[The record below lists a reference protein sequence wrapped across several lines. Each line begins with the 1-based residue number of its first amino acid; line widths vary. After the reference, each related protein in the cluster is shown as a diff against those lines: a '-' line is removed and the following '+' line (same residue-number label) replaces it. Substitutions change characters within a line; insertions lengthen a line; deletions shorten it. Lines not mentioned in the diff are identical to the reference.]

1 MLLQSIFYPHSPLH
15 DGAVLIRE
23 NRIVAARAI
32 LPLPRG
38 KVNLATRVGT
48 DQPLTPELLR
58 RVEAAEAV
66 LDNPDLNAD
75 QAAIDKATA
84 NLNAALNTMRPGNLP
99 ELEDM
104 DELLPLLEKARAIQ
118 QPSPQVKEAV
128 EYAEMVVK
136 YVSDGSGTMDMIQK
150 ATDRLKPL
158 VNSKPE

>member
-1 MLLQSIFYPHSPLH
+1 MMEQM
-15 DGAVLIRE
+15 R
-23 NRIVAARAI
+23 
-32 LPLPRG
+32 
-38 KVNLATRVGT
+38 
-48 DQPLTPELLR
+48 
-58 RVEAAEAV
+58 AAEAV

-99 ELEDM
+99 
-104 DELLPLLEKARAIQ
+104 ELLPLLEKARAIQ

>member
-1 MLLQSIFYPHSPLH
+1 MAGA
-15 DGAVLIRE
+15 DGEGGADISALRE
-23 NRIVAARAI
+23 TMVEAKSRRNAQQRWNDLEV
-32 LPLPRG
+32 
-38 KVNLATRVGT
+38 KV
-48 DQPLTPELLR
+48 PEYAPWAKHGYR
-58 RVEAAEAV
+58 RMMEQMRAAEAV

>member
-1 MLLQSIFYPHSPLH
+1 M
-15 DGAVLIRE
+15 R
-23 NRIVAARAI
+23 
-32 LPLPRG
+32 
-38 KVNLATRVGT
+38 
-48 DQPLTPELLR
+48 
-58 RVEAAEAV
+58 AAEAV